1 MRNKKHNWLQ
11 IIIKYSALFAISI
24 PILMIIFC
32 VFLASQGTWG
42 SLPDF
47 QELEDPK
54 TNLAT
59 EIISSDN
66 KVLGKYFYE
75 NRTHIDYD
83 ELSPHII
90 NALIAT
96 EDERFL
102 KHSGIDFIALL
113 RVTKGLITGKS
124 SLGGGS
130 TITQQLAKMFFSKKP
145 KSKLDRIKQKFK
157 EWIIAVRIERQYSK
171 QEIITMYLNRFDFLN
186 LAVGIKSASKIYFN
200 TTPKEL
206 SVEQAATLI
215 GMAKNPSLYNP
226 LRRPEKTKTRR
237 NIVLNQMVKNNYL
250 NPNAS
255 DSLQSLPLVLSFNKV
270 DHNEGQATYFREQLR
285 AFLSKWADEKEK
297 KSGIKYN
304 IYKDG
309 LKVYTTINSKM
320 QEHAENSVKNHL
332 KELQNKF
339 YAHWEGF
346 ENAPYD
352 TSWRTGQIDTLILI
366 PAIKRSERYRKLKL
380 AKFDEEKIIDIFNS
394 KTPMSLFSWQGFIDT
409 IMSPLDSIKYYNYIL
424 HSGLIS
430 IEPSSGAIK
439 AWVGGINHKQ
449 FKYDHVKEG
458 KRQVGST
465 FKPFI
470 YATAIDQYKYSPCFK
485 VPNVQVIFEK
495 EKWKLDEDYIPE
507 NANKK
512 YGGELTL
519 VEGLAKSKNT
529 VSAYLMKRVG
539 PRKVIKLARKMGI
552 TSYLPAVPSLCLGT
566 AEISLFEMTS
576 AYGTFAN
583 GGIFMNP
590 YFVSRIEDKNGIVL
604 ENFSNSPK
612 EILSEEKNLIMVKL
626 LQGVVNKGSGN
637 RLRWKYNLQNEIA
650 GKTGT
655 TQNHSDGWFI
665 GFVPNLVTGVWT
677 GADNR
682 AVRFRDLRLGQGA
695 EMALPIWGD
704 YMNQVFQ
711 NNRISIADQKF
722 PFPESGVSVLLN
734 CDDNKKVIN
743 DDDEF

>member
-1 MRNKKHNWLQ
+1 MSKNFKLLQ
-11 IIIKYSALFAISI
+11 AIFLYGPPIIILS
-24 PILMIIFC
+24 PILTIIIC
-32 VFLASQGTWG
+32 MVAASSGAWG
-42 SLPDF
+42 PLPNFD
-47 QELEDPK
+47 ELENPK

-75 NRTHIDYD
+75 NRTHIDFS
-83 ELSPHII
+83 ELSPELI

-96 EDERFL
+96 EDERFYN
-102 KHSGIDFIALL
+102 HSGIDFIALL
-113 RVTKGLITGKS
+113 RVFKGLITGNRN
-124 SLGGGS
+124 LGGGS
-130 TITQQLAKMFFSKKP
+130 TLTQQLAKMFFSEKP
-145 KSKLDRIKQKFK
+145 KSKLDRVKQKFK
-157 EWIIAVRIERQYSK
+157 EWIIALRIERQYSK
-171 QEIITMYLNRFDFLN
+171 NEIISMYLNRFDFLN
-186 LAVGIKSASKIYFN
+186 LAVGIESAAKIYFN
-200 TTPKEL
+200 TTPDSLKIEE
-206 SVEQAATLI
+206 SATLV

-226 LRRPEKTKTRR
+226 LRRIEKTKERR
-237 NIVLNQMVKNNYL
+237 NIVFSQMKRNNFI
-250 NPNAS
+250 S
-255 DSLQSLPLVLSFNKV
+255 SDQEDSLKSLPLILNFEKE

-285 AFLSKWADEKEK
+285 SFMSEWADEKEEK
-297 KSGIKYN
+297 TGIKYN

-309 LKVYTTINSKM
+309 LKIFTTINSKM
-320 QEHAENSVKNHL
+320 QLHAENAVKNHL
-332 KELQNKF
+332 HKLQRQF
-339 YAHWEGF
+339 YEHWKDF

-352 TSWRTGQIDTLILI
+352 TSWREGQIDTLIIL

-380 AKFDEEKIIDIFNS
+380 AKQDEKKIMEIFTKNTS
-394 KTPMSLFSWQGFIDT
+394 MNVFSWDGFFDT
-409 IMSPLDSIKYYNYIL
+409 VMSPIDSIKYYNYIL

-470 YATAIDQYKYSPCFK
+470 YATAIDQFKYSPCFK

-495 EKWKLDEDYIPE
+495 EKWQLDEDYIPE

-519 VEGLAKSKNT
+519 VDGLAQSKNT
-529 VSAYLMKRVG
+529 ISAYLMKRVG

-566 AEISLFEMTS
+566 AEISLFEMTG
-576 AYGTFAN
+576 AYSTFAN
-583 GGIFMNP
+583 SGIYMEP
-590 YFVSRIEDKNGIVL
+590 YFISRIEDKNGVVI
-604 ENFSNSPK
+604 ESFTNSPK
-612 EILSEEKNLIMVKL
+612 EILSEDKNVVMVKL
-626 LQGVVNKGSGN
+626 LQGVINRGSGS
-637 RLRWKYNLQNEIA
+637 RLRWKYRMNNEIA

-665 GFVPNLVTGVWT
+665 GFVPDLVTGVWT

-682 AVRFRDLRLGQGA
+682 AVRFRDLKLGQGA
-695 EMALPIWGD
+695 QMALPIWGE
-704 YMNQVFQ
+704 YMNSVYSDSLIELSKSRFEIPENS
-711 NNRISIADQKF
+711 NNITLDCSEKIQI
-722 PFPESGVSVLLN
+722 EN
-734 CDDNKKVIN
+734 E
-743 DDDEF
+743 EF